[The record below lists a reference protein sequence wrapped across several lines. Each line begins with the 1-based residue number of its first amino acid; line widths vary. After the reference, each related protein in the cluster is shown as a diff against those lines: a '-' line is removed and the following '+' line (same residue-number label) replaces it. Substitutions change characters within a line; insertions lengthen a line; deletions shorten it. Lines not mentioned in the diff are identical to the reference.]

1 MDLRKDYQTIR
12 GLDPE
17 ILAVSNDQL
26 TGAERA
32 IDHLDLGFPALFD
45 PEAVVIERF
54 DVYDTLNDGYATP
67 SVFVIDKSGDI
78 RWEYVGRHYNDRN
91 DRPTNQQVIAQLEAL
106 QVE

>member
-1 MDLRKDYQTIR
+1 MDFRKDYQTTR
-12 GLDPE
+12 GLNAE
-17 ILAVSNDQL
+17 ILAVNNDQL
-26 TGAERA
+26 SGAERA

-54 DVYDTLNDGYATP
+54 DVYGTLNDGYATP
-67 SVFVIDKSGDI
+67 SVFVIDKNGDI
-78 RWEYVGRHYNDRN
+78 RWEYVGRHYN

>member
-67 SVFVIDKSGDI
+67 SVFVIDKKGDI
-78 RWEYVGRHYNDRN
+78 RWEYVGRHYN